1 MSRTDELYKLRESRL
16 IREEPIDQPPP
27 APEFTP
33 QMLRKKAWWQMPIWK
48 ICVWAFVVIFVA
60 AEARWALRVGL
71 NLRKEIWTSTRSIR
85 YESDVNTA
93 YRLGN
98 GAIREA
104 EHQAGLANYA
114 DVEAGRDPQTLAD
127 IRKQVRQRGMD
138 DEGTVRLLTRV
149 ELLKGLV
156 NYYHTALGQGDDEY
170 GDPYLGLD
178 YPPLRLLAAT
188 LWVHHVQAT
197 HPLMFDYPRHNR
209 QGNTVIPQ
217 DEDIVQPLLNLNTA
231 AEITASIAMF
241 FLVFVW
247 VRKSMQPMNPDN
259 REKMARVWQLNLPDP
274 DESSRWGWFKS
285 LRDFAGGLPAFAL
298 ATGAFW
304 YCFVGF
310 IHPPPNPTPL
320 VNITK
325 SVVSNDGKSVAIAG
339 TANTEENFTR
349 WHVEWGLTDTYG
361 RVTPTRNFSAGTV
374 DHLLRTTI
382 TPTIPGQT
390 IHFRLKALSASGSVT
405 TPDYVVRI
413 PGHPGGLIT
422 TQYDLSAVGG
432 VVWPEWNIW
441 LMMLGLFLA
450 MVILA
455 RTLPAAHRPWA
466 CGLVAAMLVWFDP
479 ITLLESHAW
488 PQWDVWILPFF
499 ILAVLMAT
507 LDWWMV
513 AGILIGIGCMAKGQ
527 MLLAGPVLILW
538 PILGGRW
545 GAALRIITGLAIGAG
560 IIVSPWLLNS
570 SAQGWV
576 ELNVLAGV
584 VLGAA
589 AVIGWTQGRKIY
601 NEMHFGPRQQILP
614 FSRMPQWRDVG
625 TIVWSSF
632 AGACLAAGVI
642 IAFWSMASVDFS
654 IPVAAAIAMG
664 LAISALVFARRTS
677 GLQVWLGAVLAGS
690 IWLGGLFFRGSWD
703 WWTLGFAYGTRKQD
717 RMQMGEGSFANLP
730 SLLLKRYHW
739 DLHQLVG
746 NLAIDYQL
754 PHGWNILG
762 FTGIH
767 WNQDL
772 DLKTSLVILFGISL
786 VICALGASI
795 TARRKDPRLLIAAMA
810 PWLLFPI
817 LMCQTSERYLLWP
830 SALSAAFIAVSTGFT
845 LMHVVL
851 ALCAAGMLA
860 HQLMF
865 ADQGRWPALFNFF
878 TRFYPD
884 AGWMMLLL
892 AILFMVAALMPA
904 RRSRP
909 HGGEVCEELL

>member
-1 MSRTDELYKLRESRL
+1 MSRTDDLYLLRESRL
-16 IREEPIDQPPP
+16 IRDEPIERPA
-27 APEFTP
+27 APELMP
-33 QMLRKKAWWQMPIWK
+33 QALRNKPWWKMPVWK
-48 ICVWAFVVIFVA
+48 SVVWGFVA
-60 AEARWALRVGL
+60 IFIIAEGHWALRAGL

-85 YESDVNTA
+85 YQADVNTA

-98 GAIREA
+98 AVVREA
-104 EHQAGLANYA
+104 ERQADLAPYA
-114 DVEAGRDPQTLAD
+114 EVEAGRDPQTLAD
-127 IRKQVRQRGMD
+127 IRTQVRQRGLD
-138 DEGTVRLLTRV
+138 DDGTVRKLKYT

-156 NYYHTALGQGDDEY
+156 NYYHTALGEGDDEY
-170 GDPYLGLD
+170 GNPYFGLD

-188 LWVHHVQAT
+188 LWVHHVQAE
-197 HPLMFDYPRHNR
+197 HPLMFEFPRKNH
-209 QGNTVIPQ
+209 QVDTVIPQ
-217 DEDIVQPLLNLNTA
+217 TEDIIQPLLSLNTA
-231 AEITASIAMF
+231 AEIAASIAMF

-247 VRKSMQPMNPDN
+247 VRKSLQPMNPDN
-259 REKMARVWQLNLPDP
+259 REKMARVWQLNIPDP
-274 DESSRWGWFKS
+274 NAHSRWAWFFA
-285 LRDFAGGLPAFAL
+285 LRNYAGGLPAFML

-310 IHPPPNPTPL
+310 VHPPPNPTPL
-320 VNITK
+320 ISITK
-325 SVVSNDGKSVAIAG
+325 SVVSNDGKSVNVVG
-339 TANTEENFTR
+339 TINTEENFSR
-349 WHVEWGLTDTYG
+349 WRVEWGPTDTYG
-361 RVTPTRNFSAGTV
+361 HSTAIKNFSAGNV
-374 DHLLRTTI
+374 EHILRTTI
-382 TPTIPGQT
+382 APTAPGEV
-390 IHFRLKALSASGSVT
+390 IHFRLKALSASGSVST
-405 TPDYVVRI
+405 QDFIVRV
-413 PGHPGGLIT
+413 PVHPGGLIT
-422 TQYDLSAVGG
+422 TLYDFPSAGG
-432 VVWPEWNIW
+432 IAWPAWDVW
-441 LMMLGLFLA
+441 LLMLGLFLA

-455 RTLPAAHRPWA
+455 RKLPPAHRPWA

-499 ILAVLMAT
+499 IVALLMAT

-527 MLLAGPVLILW
+527 MLLAGPILIFW

-545 GAALRIITGLAIGAG
+545 NAALRIITGLAIGAG

-589 AVIGWTQGRKIY
+589 AVIGWSQGRKIY
-601 NEMHFGPRQQILP
+601 NEMHFAPRDNLLP
-614 FSRMPQWRDVG
+614 FSRMPQWKDVG
-625 TIVWSSF
+625 MIVWSSF
-632 AGACLAAGVI
+632 AGACLAGGVI
-642 IAFWSMASVDFS
+642 IAFWSMMSVDFS

-664 LAISALVFARRTS
+664 LAISALVFARRSS
-677 GLQVWLGAVLAGS
+677 GLQVWLGMVLAGS

-746 NLAIDYQL
+746 NLAINYQL
-754 PHGWNILG
+754 PHGWSILG
-762 FTGIH
+762 FTGIN
-767 WNQDL
+767 WNADL
-772 DLKTSLVILFGISL
+772 DLKTCLVVLFAIGL
-786 VICALGASI
+786 LICALGAAM
-795 TARRKDPRLLIAAMA
+795 TARRKDPRLLIAATA

-845 LMHVVL
+845 LLHVIL
-851 ALCAAGMLA
+851 ALSAAGMLA

-865 ADQGRWPALFNFF
+865 ADQARWPALFNFF
-878 TRFYPD
+878 THFYPD

-904 RRSRP
+904 RRPRP